1 MLERAPSQEVRRG
14 SFARGRRKP
23 RARHVPIVQGSRR
36 FVRVRAPE
44 ARLADGCARA
54 SEARVAGGCCSRVSG
69 ARSAN
74 GCSKGVWRAGMRG
87 EDTVGC
93 ASPPFAN
100 SLADRR
106 TANRRW
112 ISRVDENRQQSSDFR
127 IGSLRV
133 HVKPPLARTRLRNF
147 GQNSLRSGASEP
159 PPTRP
164 PVVRGL
170 PRSQRSQRSFALLSG
185 PTRPIPTP
193 VQQRP
198 HRRCGR
204 RETHAHS
211 FVARIAPLDIVE
223 LGRRERMFHVKHPS
237 TICENEGTS
246 AITYVLATRAG
257 AASTTRRPARARGQG
272 SACGPPRPR

>member
-1 MLERAPSQEVRRG
+1 MLERAPSQEVRGG
-14 SFARGRRKP
+14 SFARERRKP
-23 RARHVPIVQGSRR
+23 RARHVPIIQGSRR
-36 FVRVRAPE
+36 FVRARAPE

-112 ISRVDENRQQSSDFR
+112 ISRVGENRQQSSDFR
-127 IGSLRV
+127 IGSLRA

-159 PPTRP
+159 PPRLLVCPLDEDFRAPAIPARLCFTQRANSAHTNTSSAEAAQTMRQTRNA
-164 PVVRGL
+164 
-170 PRSQRSQRSFALLSG
+170 RSFVCRTHR
-185 PTRPIPTP
+185 PTR
-193 VQQRP
+193 
-198 HRRCGR
+198 HR
-204 RETHAHS
+204 
-211 FVARIAPLDIVE
+211 
-223 LGRRERMFHVKHPS
+223 
-237 TICENEGTS
+237 
-246 AITYVLATRAG
+246 
-257 AASTTRRPARARGQG
+257 
-272 SACGPPRPR
+272 

>member
-14 SFARGRRKP
+14 SSARERRKP

-93 ASPPFAN
+93 ASLPFAN
-100 SLADRR
+100 SLAGRR
-106 TANRRW
+106 IANRRRT
-112 ISRVDENRQQSSDFR
+112 SRASKNRRQSGDLR
-127 IGSLRV
+127 VGSLRA
-133 HVKPPLARTRLRNF
+133 HVKPPLARTRLRHF

-164 PVVRGL
+164 PVGRGL
-170 PRSQRSQRSFALLSG
+170 PRSQRSQRGFALLSG
-185 PTRPIPTP
+185 PTQPIPTC
-193 VQQRP
+193 RP
-198 HRRCGR
+198 AY
-204 RETHAHS
+204 EHS
-211 FVARIAPLDIVE
+211 ACSYAP
-223 LGRRERMFHVKHPS
+223 PQ
-237 TICENEGTS
+237 EN
-246 AITYVLATRAG
+246 AKQ
-257 AASTTRRPARARGQG
+257 TTRRMTRKTPLYRVNCARNVRDVWRASSGRPGNDARTM
-272 SACGPPRPR
+272 RK

>member
-112 ISRVDENRQQSSDFR
+112 ISRVGENRQQSSDFR
-127 IGSLRV
+127 IGSLRA
-133 HVKPPLARTRLRNF
+133 HVKPPLARTRLQNF

-159 PPTRP
+159 PLASP
-164 PVVRGL
+164 PGGRGFRDPGDPNEVL
-170 PRSQRSQRSFALLSG
+170 LCSAGQPDPYQLADGASERSLRDCASPRTS
-185 PTRPIPTP
+185 IP
-193 VQQRP
+193 R
-198 HRRCGR
+198 
-204 RETHAHS
+204 A
-211 FVARIAPLDIVE
+211 
-223 LGRRERMFHVKHPS
+223 
-237 TICENEGTS
+237 
-246 AITYVLATRAG
+246 ATRRHQR
-257 AASTTRRPARARGQG
+257 TRNKQPEE
-272 SACGPPRPR
+272 